1 MVSIYLYSLQTNCQ
15 FWAYNVFNSRS
26 RKYCIE
32 NRRILV
38 GDESA
43 AACFAEAESI
53 LDFLDEMIIFDEGYQ
68 DKIRENNL

>member
-43 AACFAEAESI
+43 ACFAESI